1 MHSIRVLVLLVW
13 VSCTAWAQQGSIR
26 VVEGKL
32 VDAQTQEPVAF
43 ATIGILGSALGTSS
57 NADGYFSFKVPAEW
71 NSPKLKIKISS
82 IGYDNV
88 TLENPL
94 GFQTIS
100 MKPSVTV
107 LRETVIFNS
116 NTTPA
121 SIVKKAFSNVK
132 KNYNTKPFLYQSFYR
147 HYCKEDTTYG
157 RLIEAATEVYKRKGY
172 KAQQGKVG
180 EKDELR
186 VRQLRRSV
194 DRTKVNQTHVPI
206 ALNSIVA
213 TDFAGFQAKRMSA
226 FSFLMPQDASIV
238 KAYIKQTEFALEGIT
253 RFDDHEVYKITY
265 RIKPKDTLALTGYWS
280 NARHTG
286 TLYINTKDY
295 AFVKVETLREAM
307 RDTVQTT
314 SLYKKYENKYYLYHS
329 VKNMTQVMTLPDKST
344 FNHWSHV
351 ESITTDIQLKD
362 FEKFKG
368 KQPTRDELL
377 AIQYDSVFWKTYNI
391 LEATPLEN
399 KIVTDIAG
407 DKTLDQ
413 EFQAYGSS
421 EQAQSFDTRNQ
432 EVKFNDLLRSS
443 KGKLVYIDFWASWC
457 GPCIAQ
463 MPYSKA
469 LIEKYKDQV
478 VFVYSSIDANRLAW
492 QEALYRFQ
500 LAQPGAHH
508 FHLGTQ
514 SDASVLFDIRTIP
527 RYILIDKAGNYVD
540 LNAKR
545 PSDPELEKDFERL
558 LAEKIED

>member
-1 MHSIRVLVLLVW
+1 MHRLNVLLFCIVFTLT
-13 VSCTAWAQQGSIR
+13 VQAQQNGVRI
-26 VVEGKL
+26 VEGVLTDSK
-32 VDAQTQEPVAF
+32 TKEPIAF

-57 NADGYFSFKVPAEW
+57 NADGHFSFKVPAEW
-71 NSPKLKIKISS
+71 NTPKLKIKISS
-82 IGYDNV
+82 IGYDNL

-94 GFQTIS
+94 GFQKIE
-100 MKPSVTV
+100 MNPSVTV

-132 KNYNTKPFLYQSFYR
+132 KNYNTKPFVYQSFYR

-172 KAQQGKVG
+172 KAQQARVG
-180 EKDELR
+180 DKDELR

-206 ALNSIVA
+206 ALNSITA
-213 TDFAGFQAKRMSA
+213 TDFAGFQAKRTSA
-226 FSFLMPQDASIV
+226 FSFLVPQDPSIV
-238 KAYIKQTEFALEGIT
+238 KAYLKQTDFTLEGIT
-253 RFDDHEVYKITY
+253 HFDDHEVYKITY
-265 RIKPKDTLALTGYWS
+265 RIKPKDTLTGAGYWS

-329 VKNMTQVMTLPDKST
+329 VKDMTQVMTLPDKST
-344 FNHWSHV
+344 FSHWSHV

-368 KQPTRDELL
+368 KQPSHDELL
-377 AIQYDSVFWKTYNI
+377 AIKYDSVFWKTYNI
-391 LEATPLEN
+391 LEATPLED
-399 KIVTDIAG
+399 KIVNDIAG

-413 EFQAYGSS
+413 EFLAYGSS
-421 EQAQSFDTRNQ
+421 EQAQVIDTRNQ
-432 EVKFNDLLRSS
+432 EAKFNDLLKNSVD
-443 KGKLVYIDFWASWC
+443 KLVYIDFWASWC

-469 LIEKYKDQV
+469 LVEKYKDQI
-478 VFVYSSIDANRLAW
+478 VFVYVSIDANRIAW
-492 QEALYRFQ
+492 QQAVKQFQ
-500 LAQPGAHH
+500 LEQPGVHH
-508 FHLGTQ
+508 FHFGTH
-514 SDASVLFDIRTIP
+514 SDASAIFDIRSIP
-527 RYILIDKAGNYVD
+527 RYILVDKAGNYVD

-545 PSDPELEKDFERL
+545 PSDPSLEKDFERL
-558 LAEKIED
+558 LAEKIEN